1 VWKSFEIVRLRIAPD
16 DVRLVLRTTESG
28 WVIVQDWREMSGVGC
43 GGDKS
48 LCDAASL
55 VFRLNYAPATLDD
68 IEILRSALSRL
79 PSIRAWD
86 REDDRDCAND
96 KPGQVSLFCLLSA
109 TIEKRMRRYHHSQP
123 ALDIVRSVIN
133 ERYRERL
140 KGHGLMDFNNHS
152 ATTLEDLRTVLE
164 LAIERARTEA
174 ASER

>member
-1 VWKSFEIVRLRIAPD
+1 
-16 DVRLVLRTTESG
+16 
-28 WVIVQDWREMSGVGC
+28 
-43 GGDKS
+43 
-48 LCDAASL
+48 
-55 VFRLNYAPATLDD
+55 
-68 IEILRSALSRL
+68 
-79 PSIRAWD
+79 
-86 REDDRDCAND
+86 
-96 KPGQVSLFCLLSA
+96 
-109 TIEKRMRRYHHSQP
+109 MRRYHHSQP